1 MIRGGISM
9 KRKRLYV
16 APEVELIAVGAVLM
30 NGYGSTTKMVNNYE
44 VDENEMMSNEHR
56 NDWDHIWDDM

>member
-1 MIRGGISM
+1 M

-30 NGYGSTTKMVNNYE
+30 NGYGSTTKMVNVE
-44 VDENEMMSNEHR
+44 VDESEMMSNEHR

>member
-1 MIRGGISM
+1 M

-30 NGYGSTTKMVNNYE
+30 NGNGSTTQMVNVE

>member
-1 MIRGGISM
+1 MIEGGISM

-30 NGYGSTTKMVNNYE
+30 NGYGSTTQMVDVE
-44 VDENEMMSNEHR
+44 VDENELMSNEHR

>member
-1 MIRGGISM
+1 MIEGGISM

-30 NGYGSTTKMVNNYE
+30 NGNGSTTQMVNVE

>member
-1 MIRGGISM
+1 M

-16 APEVELIAVGAVLM
+16 APEVEMIAVGAALM
-30 NGYGSTTKMVNNYE
+30 NGYGSTTQMVNVE
-44 VDENEMMSNEHR
+44 VDESEMMSNEHR

>member
-1 MIRGGISM
+1 MIEGGISM

-16 APEVELIAVGAVLM
+16 APEVEMIAVGAVLM
-30 NGYGSTTKMVNNYE
+30 NGYGSTTQMVDVE
-44 VDENEMMSNEHR
+44 VDENELMSNEHR